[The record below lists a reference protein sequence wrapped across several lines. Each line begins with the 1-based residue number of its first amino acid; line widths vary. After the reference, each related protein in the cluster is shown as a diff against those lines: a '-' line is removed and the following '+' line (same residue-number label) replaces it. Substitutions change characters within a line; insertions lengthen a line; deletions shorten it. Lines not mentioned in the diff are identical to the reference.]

1 MKKILLFTLLFST
14 IITNAQC
21 YESLKF
27 GGTHTLGLKSDGT
40 LWGWGRSDAGQLA
53 TSTYTEPNPIPIN
66 SITNISKFY
75 SGVLNSFVIK
85 FDGTLWGVGYNNYG
99 SLGINSDII
108 SFNNWQQIT
117 TASNWTKVAPS
128 LYFTVALKS
137 DGTIWAWG
145 QDDYNQTGN
154 PPATASQN
162 TPIQVGVATDWI
174 DIAVGTSRTAF
185 ALKADGTL
193 WGWGANEGYLLETNS
208 SVYSLSSPTQITQIT
223 TWIKFSVGAQHMLAQ
238 KADGTLWSWGTGA
251 ARGIGEG
258 IPSSNTAYQIDESVW
273 TYFTTGLG
281 TSFGIKTDGTLWAWG
296 NNGDGQL
303 GDATTIKKYVP
314 TQIGTDTNWETVQA
328 RNYATTMATKTDGT
342 VWYWGR
348 NYYGEFGNG
357 MDYVSGYITSPQLSP
372 NICVNSL
379 STPSYVSKEK
389 VNAYPNP
396 VQNRLFIDSELTQQ
410 YQIYSILGSKI
421 SEGPLAEGSG
431 IDCSGL
437 TSGVYFI
444 SLTNGLGQSSTLK
457 FVKQ

>member
-1 MKKILLFTLLFST
+1 MKKILLFALLFST

-27 GGTHTLGLKSDGT
+27 GGTHTLGIKSDGT

-273 TYFTTGLG
+273 T
-281 TSFGIKTDGTLWAWG
+281 
-296 NNGDGQL
+296 
-303 GDATTIKKYVP
+303 
-314 TQIGTDTNWETVQA
+314 
-328 RNYATTMATKTDGT
+328 
-342 VWYWGR
+342 
-348 NYYGEFGNG
+348 
-357 MDYVSGYITSPQLSP
+357 
-372 NICVNSL
+372 
-379 STPSYVSKEK
+379 
-389 VNAYPNP
+389 
-396 VQNRLFIDSELTQQ
+396 
-410 YQIYSILGSKI
+410 
-421 SEGPLAEGSG
+421 
-431 IDCSGL
+431 
-437 TSGVYFI
+437 
-444 SLTNGLGQSSTLK
+444 
-457 FVKQ
+457 